1 VASLR
6 PSKPVS
12 SVTFHCFWVEGMLEI
27 LEMYDMYKLLGIKV
41 SNAGES
47 G

>member
-1 VASLR
+1 
-6 PSKPVS
+6 
-12 SVTFHCFWVEGMLEI
+12 MLEI